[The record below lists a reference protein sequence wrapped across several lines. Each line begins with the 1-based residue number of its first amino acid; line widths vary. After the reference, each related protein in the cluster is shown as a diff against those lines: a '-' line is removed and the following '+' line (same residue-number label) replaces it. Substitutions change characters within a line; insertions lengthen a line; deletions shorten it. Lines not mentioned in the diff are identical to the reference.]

1 MIITEKTLRKII
13 RESIL
18 DDALEAAEEKQAEFN
33 RELFSNI
40 RKQLASSGK
49 DAAEEMASDLEQ
61 EDEGMLSKAGKPIS
75 KFLGYLG
82 IGDEAEKIYSKK
94 SDSEEKPTNEAIL
107 RMVIREEIEKEI
119 IGEPDQSEED
129 EREANNKEKEKRLKK
144 KKDKLRLDNEIE
156 EDMDEMSTVGGGAIA
171 GYVAPL
177 GHGGGPPKNPYKKS
191 PPKEKSTPKKKSAK
205 KKKSSGLTPK
215 NAM

>member
-1 MIITEKTLRKII
+1 MIITERTLRKII

-129 EREANNKEKEKRLKK
+129 EREANNKEKEK
-144 KKDKLRLDNEIE
+144 KLTMYCTYNLMEL
-156 EDMDEMSTVGGGAIA
+156 MGQ
-171 GYVAPL
+171 
-177 GHGGGPPKNPYKKS
+177 KQ
-191 PPKEKSTPKKKSAK
+191 
-205 KKKSSGLTPK
+205 
-215 NAM
+215 